1 MSSILK
7 LLIANKITTQDLEKE
22 VDYLIPN
29 FLVKNSLNLIYAKAG
44 MGKSWLMLALCL
56 HLLDNKKVKDC
67 IYLDMDNSLPT
78 LKNRNIDEIVEKY
91 ENFNYIHRSKLN
103 DTPRKILKDLSQE
116 AKKNPSEFED
126 RLFIF
131 DSIRDFT
138 NGRDLTSDKDII
150 PIMED
155 LKDIRDAGATIIFLH
170 HTTKDDSLNQ
180 YKGSTAFRDSVDVAY
195 YLSSKR
201 NQNILNYSLYV
212 DKDRLSVED
221 SAFELNTKTMELKSE
236 NLKLAEVEN
245 ETEKKFIA
253 EAIKYL
259 ISTDL
264 AGVKQSVIVQDL
276 SHIVADKT
284 ARKYLHKYAG
294 KFWLSKKVVKEN
306 NATYY
311 YPLVLNSE
319 ENVKDIENLP
329 ILPNKPK
336 PLW

>member
-1 MSSILK
+1 MSSSLK
-7 LLIANKITTQDLEKE
+7 LLMANKITAQDLEKE

-56 HLLDNKKVKDC
+56 HLLDNEKVKDC
-67 IYLDMDNSLPT
+67 IYLDMDNGITT
-78 LKNRNIDEIVEKY
+78 LKDRNIDKIVEVY
-91 ENFNYIHRSKLN
+91 EKFNYIHKSKLD
-103 DTPRKILKDLSQE
+103 DTPRKILKNLSEE
-116 AKKNPSEFED
+116 ANKNPSEFED

-138 NGRDLTSDKDII
+138 NGRDMTSDKDII
-150 PIMED
+150 PIMSE

-221 SAFELNTKTMELKSE
+221 NAFELNTQTMELISE

-245 ETEKKFIA
+245 EIEKKFIS
-253 EAIKYL
+253 EAVQYL
-259 ISTDL
+259 QTNNLGI
-264 AGVKQSVIVQDL
+264 KQSLIVQDL
-276 SHIVADKT
+276 SQIASDKT
-284 ARKYLHKYAG
+284 ARKYLHKYSG
-294 KFWLSKKVVKEN
+294 QFWLSKKVPKEN

-311 YPLVLNSE
+311 YPLSFNSN
-319 ENVKDIENLP
+319 ENNKECESLP
-329 ILPNKPK
+329 IVPNEPNS
-336 PLW
+336 